1 VNDDW
6 RLRVTLPESAHAD
19 ALASRLETAEMERDL
34 DKSLHDRVIITR
46 DAEELFC
53 YAGTREQAEEAQGLI
68 QKLAEEHGWRPT
80 YELRHWHPVAEQWE
94 DPDVPLPEDDA
105 ARAAEHADLIEQ
117 ERKDVASQEFPDFE
131 VRITC
136 TSHREAAELAEQL
149 RGEGV
154 PNVHR
159 ASYILVGAP
168 DEDSANA
175 LADRLRA
182 DAPAGCEVRVEGSAA
197 AAYAARGFKW
207 YSLFGGLGG

>member
-6 RLRVTLPESAHAD
+6 RLRVTLPAREHAD
-19 ALASRLETAEMERDL
+19 ALASRLETAEMEQGL
-34 DKSLHDRVIITR
+34 NSVHDRVIVTR
-46 DAEELFC
+46 DADELFC
-53 YAGTREQAEEAQGLI
+53 YAGTREQAETAEDLI
-68 QKLAEEHGWRPT
+68 RKLAGEQGWNPT

-94 DPDVPLPEDDA
+94 DPDVPLAEDDA
-105 ARAAEHADLIEQ
+105 ARAAEHAQLIEQ
-117 ERKDVASQEFPDFE
+117 EREDVANQQYPDFE

-136 TSHREAAELAEQL
+136 QSHHDAAQLSEQL

-159 ASYILVGAP
+159 ANYVLVGAT

-175 LADRLRA
+175 LADRLRLE
-182 DAPAGCEVRVEGSAA
+182 APEGSEVRVEGSAA
-197 AAYAARGFKW
+197 AAYATRGFKW